1 MTSADPSPHAP
12 ARAAH
17 PLYPVGLVVVAM
29 FSVQFGGA
37 MAVNLIHM
45 VGVLGSVALRL
56 VIAAVVLMLIARPRL
71 RGYHRSDWLTVL
83 AFGVAL
89 AAMNVAFF
97 AAIARLP
104 VGVAVTIEFIG
115 PLGLAALLSRHWFDG
130 IAVIVAAAGVVLTS
144 GILTESW
151 DDIDGVGIVLALA
164 AGLSWALY
172 ILLSGRTGRRFP
184 GVKGLALAMV
194 VAAVITMPLGLAVD
208 GTAMFEP
215 RAVGLGF
222 VIAMLSSVFPYSL
235 QLFALRHLSARV
247 FGILLSME
255 PAVAATAGLVVLG
268 QGMMPLQLVGMVLV
282 VLASGAVTLTPKR
295 HREASPQGDAMM
307 PGTATPQG
315 ESARGDAPG

>member
-1 MTSADPSPHAP
+1 MTSADPSPRGAT
-12 ARAAH
+12 RDAH
-17 PLYPVGLVVVAM
+17 PLYPVGLVLVAM

-37 MAVNLIHM
+37 MAVYLIHM

-56 VIAAVVLMLIARPRL
+56 VIAAVVLMLVARPRL
-71 RGYHRSDWLTVL
+71 RGYERTDWLTVL

-97 AAIARLP
+97 GAISRLP

-130 IAVIVAAAGVVLTS
+130 VAVAVAAAGVVLTS
-144 GILTESW
+144 GVLTESW
-151 DDIDGVGIVLALA
+151 DNVDGIGILLALA

-172 ILLSGRTGRRFP
+172 ILLAGHTGRRFP

-194 VAAVITMPLGLAVD
+194 VAAALTMPAGLIVD

-222 VIAMLSSVFPYSL
+222 IIAMLSSVFPYTL
-235 QLFALRHLSARV
+235 QLFALRHLSPRV

-255 PAVAATAGLVVLG
+255 PAVAAIAGLVVLG
-268 QGMMPLQLVGMVLV
+268 QGMQPLQLVGMVLV
-282 VLASGAVTLTPKR
+282 VLASSAVTLTPKR
-295 HREASPQGDAMM
+295 HQEATPQGDAMM
-307 PGTATPQG
+307 PGTSTPQG
-315 ESARGDAPG
+315 ESARGAGPD